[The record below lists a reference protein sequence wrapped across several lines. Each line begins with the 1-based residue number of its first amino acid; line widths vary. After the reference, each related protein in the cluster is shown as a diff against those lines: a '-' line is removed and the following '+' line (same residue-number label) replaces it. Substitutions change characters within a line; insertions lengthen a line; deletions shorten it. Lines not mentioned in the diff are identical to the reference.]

1 VSYAIAILDPADMDQ
16 MGRALPQAVQ
26 RDTADIADDNIIATV
41 PTPRLLS
48 ESLAATNKRRQRARR
63 NGLESA
69 DDDSINTDDTQVRP
83 LRNSSNNVQDMLRN
97 QLEVGG
103 KNNVMLAMV
112 NPNSGFDIATQM
124 RAASALHRYVFG
136 DDNNNEITA
145 PMINTG
151 RPPFHPRVERRSIN
165 IETPIE
171 DDEDYRNTTQRRGYF
186 NTTDS
191 GTSADDDSW
200 IDDPNYTSANVVI
213 NRTRNNNNTSDNEYT
228 TNNSDYHNDDA

>member
-1 VSYAIAILDPADMDQ
+1 MRHGFQQLGEIL
-16 MGRALPQAVQ
+16 
-26 RDTADIADDNIIATV
+26 
-41 PTPRLLS
+41 
-48 ESLAATNKRRQRARR
+48 KRARR

-83 LRNSSNNVQDMLRN
+83 LRNSSNNVQDMLEINWR
-97 QLEVGG
+97 QVG
-103 KNNVMLAMV
+103 
-112 NPNSGFDIATQM
+112 
-124 RAASALHRYVFG
+124 YVFG

-191 GTSADDDSW
+191 GTPADDDSW